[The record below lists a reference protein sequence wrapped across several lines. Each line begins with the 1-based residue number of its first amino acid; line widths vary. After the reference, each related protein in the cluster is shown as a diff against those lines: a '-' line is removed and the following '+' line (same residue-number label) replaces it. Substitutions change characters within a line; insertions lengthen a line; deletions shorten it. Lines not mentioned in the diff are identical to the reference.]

1 MSQPI
6 NVQPITNF
14 VNVTI
19 VPSAAGQPQ
28 FAYNNILMIDKET
41 PIQALGGPYGVYSN
55 TSQVASD
62 WGTGSEAY
70 AQATEIFSQLPNP
83 LSANG
88 QLLIW
93 PMASNDTITTA
104 VLAASNDVFFGGVL
118 VAGYTPNDAEV
129 LAGANTVQSMLT
141 MLANSQSSVTA
152 IQGGGSIANITTA
165 GLSKTRG
172 FLYTQAG
179 TALGARIAAAG
190 YFGRVFSVDF
200 SGSAVALNMSL
211 KQLVGVLPDQGLNP
225 TNVALAATAGADIY
239 TFIGNTQGVTTS
251 GANTFIDQ
259 IYNLNWL
266 QGAVQVAIF
275 NALATTATKIPQ
287 TESGMQILK
296 SAIATVLQQA
306 VNAGVIAP
314 GAWNS
319 PTTFGDPVV
328 LNQNILQIGW
338 YIYSQPV
345 NQQSQAQRVARQ
357 APLIQVAVK
366 LAGAINTSNT
376 IIYVNP

>member
-1 MSQPI
+1 MPV

-14 VNVTI
+14 VTVTI

-28 FAYNNILMIDKET
+28 YAYNNILLIDKEA
-41 PIQALGGPYGVYSN
+41 PIVGLGAPYGVYTN
-55 TSQVASD
+55 PQQVASD
-62 WGTGSEAY
+62 WGSSSEAY
-70 AQATEIFSQLPNP
+70 AQATAIFSQVPNP

-118 VAGYTPNDAEV
+118 FAGYTPNDAEV
-129 LAGANTVQSMLT
+129 LAGANTCQSMLT
-141 MLANSQSSVTA
+141 MLANPQSALAA
-152 IQGGGSIANITTA
+152 IQGGGSISNVTA
-165 GLSKTRG
+165 AALSKTRG

-179 TALGARIAAAG
+179 TALGARLAAAA

-200 SGSAVALNMSL
+200 SGSNVAINMNL
-211 KQLVGVLPDQGLNP
+211 KTLVGVLPDQGLTP

-251 GANTFIDQ
+251 GANDFIDNV
-259 IYNLNWL
+259 YNENWL
-266 QGAVQVAIF
+266 AGAVQVAIF
-275 NALATTATKIPQ
+275 NALAQTATKVPQ
-287 TESGMQILK
+287 TEPGMQIIK

-306 VNAGVIAP
+306 VTAGVIAP

-319 PTTFGDPVV
+319 ATTFGDPQTLVD
-328 LNQNILQIGW
+328 NIAQVGW
-338 YIYSQPV
+338 YIYSVPI
-345 NQQSQAQRVARQ
+345 NQQSQAQRTTRT
-357 APLIQVAVK
+357 APLIQVAAK
-366 LAGAINTSNT
+366 LAGAINKVNV
-376 IIYVNP
+376 IIYVNE